1 MDTRRELIERFAAV
15 YGLSYEEA
23 ELKVGAPT
31 EEEIM
36 KKVSDY
42 TLENIRSK
50 MPPLNRA
57 QRRALKKKAGSKN
70 AQIID
75 GSETQIINDVAT
87 KLNYI
92 DLIQK
97 LRKLNE
103 QKEKENGEAIIEDD

>member
-1 MDTRRELIERFAAV
+1 
-15 YGLSYEEA
+15 
-23 ELKVGAPT
+23 
-31 EEEIM
+31 M

-75 GSETQIINDVAT
+75 GSET
-87 KLNYI
+87 
-92 DLIQK
+92 
-97 LRKLNE
+97 
-103 QKEKENGEAIIEDD
+103 